1 MKGSRDVHS
10 MASDVE
16 AALIL
21 GPGTINPSTDDVKQQ
36 EARLHNA
43 I

>member
-1 MKGSRDVHS
+1 

-16 AALIL
+16 VVVIL
-21 GPGTINPSTDDVKQQ
+21 GLGTTNPSTDDVKQQ
-36 EARLHNA
+36 EARRHND